1 MIKKC
6 MLALIVAALIAPLY
20 SQDKEKEKAADKQ
33 DPKKP
38 QVTVWQEIM
47 LEDFE
52 TAPYADRNITFNKT
66 GDQEAKLTIRDQLPA
81 VGTSKKYLGIK
92 VKSRGGDMF
101 IIKPAREIL
110 IDKYCKSISFW
121 VYGKRSLGEI
131 SFMIQDT
138 KKENHRIV
146 VVPTIDFSG
155 WKKIT
160 YILTNKIAQEDDF
173 LNQKKTMKL
182 LNIQY
187 RLPSS
192 SGKPSAWSYLYLDDI
207 TAVVRER
214 YDDKQSD
221 EW

>member
-6 MLALIVAALIAPLY
+6 MLAIMITALIAPLY
-20 SQDKEKEKAADKQ
+20 SQDKENAADKQ

-52 TAPYADRNITFNKT
+52 TTPYADRNITFNRT
-66 GDQEAKLTIRDQLPA
+66 NDQEAKLTIRDQLPA
-81 VGTSKKYLGIK
+81 VGTSKKYLGVK
-92 VKSRGGDMF
+92 VKSRGGDIF
-101 IIKPAREIL
+101 VIKPAKEII
-110 IDKYCKSISFW
+110 IDKFCKSISFW
-121 VYGKRSLGEI
+121 VYGKRDLGEL

-138 KKENHRIV
+138 KKENHKLLIL
-146 VVPTIDFSG
+146 PAINFMG
-155 WKKIT
+155 WKKVTINMGAN
-160 YILTNKIAQEDDF
+160 IIQDDDF

-182 LNIQY
+182 INIQY
-187 RLPSS
+187 RIPTASPRPSQ
-192 SGKPSAWSYLYLDDI
+192 WTYIYLDDI

-214 YDDKQSD
+214 YNDKQSD